1 MRSVFYEA
9 QTGLFLWPFL
19 IFISMNSC
27 VKRDELSFL
36 KGPYLGQEPPGM
48 TPEIFAPGVVSTE
61 RDEINSVFSSNG
73 AEFSGWKVFV
83 FYEPS
88 EGK

>member
-1 MRSVFYEA
+1 
-9 QTGLFLWPFL
+9 
-19 IFISMNSC
+19 
-27 VKRDELSFL
+27 
-36 KGPYLGQEPPGM
+36 M

-61 RDEINSVFSSNG
+61 KDEINSVFSSNG